1 MSHGICAILKALLLN
16 NQHTM
21 EATTTCPTCAS
32 EMKMVDGVM
41 VCENCA
47 QHPAPVAPEEVAAA
61 PVEEVKE
68 EVAV

>member
-1 MSHGICAILKALLLN
+1 
-16 NQHTM
+16 M

-61 PVEEVKE
+61 PVEEAKE
-68 EVAV
+68 EATA